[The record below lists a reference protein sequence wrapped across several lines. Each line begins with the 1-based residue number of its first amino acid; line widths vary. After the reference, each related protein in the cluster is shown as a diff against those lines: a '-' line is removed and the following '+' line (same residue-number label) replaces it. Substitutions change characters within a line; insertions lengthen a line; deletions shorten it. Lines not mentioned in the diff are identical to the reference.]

1 MCPIIRLYCEK
12 HQVYLNGNDEL
23 LVLAVRSFKIRFR
36 IEIIQAKVVDDQDMI
51 EY

>member
-1 MCPIIRLYCEK
+1 MSHHYRLYCEK
-12 HQVYLNGNDEL
+12 HQLYLNGNDEL
-23 LVLAVRSFKIRFR
+23 LVLADRSFKIRFR